1 MVAPLAGAWIE
12 IILLLRLKCSNHV
25 APLAGAWI
33 EIFDD
38 DCEEQMCTVAP
49 LAGAWIEIVRHPT
62 HKTVPYRRSPRGSV
76 D

>member
-12 IILLLRLKCSNHV
+12 ITSETVVAGEEDV

-33 EIFDD
+33 EI
-38 DCEEQMCTVAP
+38 P
-49 LAGAWIEIVRHPT
+49 RHP
-62 HKTVPYRRSPRGSV
+62 RRRKRREVALHARCV